1 MISLNDY
8 TDHDG
13 LGLAELVATKQVTA
27 RELFETAVAAIERI
41 NPQINAVCRTLPS
54 DAEKAGS
61 RPGKIICNTTP
72 PSSGGRSRHGKC
84 PYQ

>member
-27 RELFETAVAAIERI
+27 RERRSRPPVAAIERI
-41 NPQINAVCRTLPS
+41 SIR
-54 DAEKAGS
+54 AGT
-61 RPGKIICNTTP
+61 R
-72 PSSGGRSRHGKC
+72 
-84 PYQ
+84 